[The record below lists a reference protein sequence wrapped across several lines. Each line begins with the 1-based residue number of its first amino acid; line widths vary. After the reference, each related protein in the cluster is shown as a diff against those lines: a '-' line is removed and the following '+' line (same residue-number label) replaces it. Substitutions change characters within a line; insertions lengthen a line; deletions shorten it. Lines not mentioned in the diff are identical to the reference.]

1 MKTKYLMT
9 TLCLLFISVWSAMA
23 QTANTLSVPDVSVA
37 PSRTISLPVNVDNT
51 TDVVAVQ
58 FTLVVPEWVELNS
71 GTVTLTE
78 RSDGHS
84 VTMKQIESRKYMVML
99 FSSSNEPVLGR
110 TGTLL
115 TVQLSASSGM
125 SEGSEYPFV
134 LSDVVLAD
142 KDGKNVATGYSAG
155 TLKII
160 KQPDLEVTDVT
171 TASTGIKPGDQITVN
186 WKVQNVGGLATS
198 SGWSEQIFLDGA
210 DGVSKL
216 LTRVY
221 YDEQLAA
228 GGIISRSADFVVPQ
242 LLGMDGQ
249 ATLRVKLV
257 PNNDTG
263 EPSWLY
269 DNNESSA
276 SASLTVSKLLEISP
290 VKFSVDEASANMVRL
305 YLSRSGHTANAE
317 TFTVEASVADPRV
330 TLPAEVTIEEG
341 QSGVYF
347 YAQISANKTLDEDSI
362 VNIEVSGNGYPS
374 VSAEMV
380 LADDTDPALT
390 LTTEALD
397 VTEGGS
403 IDFKIGVERIA
414 SEDIQVKL
422 ACDESSRFLIPSSII
437 IPVGQSFV
445 IVRVEA
451 KDDDV
456 PDVEHVVTFTASSE
470 RYQSASANIVLLD
483 NDVPTL
489 QMELVPA
496 AVSEAAGPMGV
507 NAVLKRTDNI
517 DKTITVKFSDDSNG
531 GIYYTRQSVEM
542 PAGVEEV
549 TVSLGPVDNA
559 MVDGERVYH
568 ISAAVFIA
576 SCNCNAANGTS
587 DGVVTCPLTVYDN
600 DGPTLTLT
608 SSSSILKEGD
618 EIKVTLSRN
627 TDTDTEQ
634 TVTLSSEYDTA
645 LEYPHTVTIPAG
657 KSSVTFT
664 VKSNENTSTGD
675 DFTATITAETEGFAK
690 GNVWFTVSDQ
700 TLPDAQITNASLSV
714 SEAEVNSQAV
724 FSFTLYNSGS
734 AELPELTEVSIY
746 QDNSSTSLATA
757 YLQAPLAVGDSVVMS
772 KDIILPGSVGEY
784 HLYAKVNDGQKV
796 KELLYTNNASAMLSV
811 KMVSPYTTTVEVD
824 KTAYH
829 KGETITISGKLQGTD
844 VANKKVEVYV
854 INSGYRHVINVES
867 EADGTFQTSY
877 KPYEG
882 QLGHFVVGACYP
894 DEQLTTEMAA
904 FDIYG
909 MKLTS
914 NSAITHEILLGEV
927 KNGAFSVSNPA
938 QLDLT
943 GLNVKVVSKP
953 EHCDIQIQCT
963 QNLMA
968 GMTADVSYALTAD
981 TVSEGNDWE
990 KVELLIESREGASL
1004 PVTLYYYCRNKSGEL
1019 KASIARINTTM
1030 TKDSGRDY
1038 PFTITNIG
1046 KGETGKISLSL
1057 PSWMS
1062 SVTPV
1067 EIASLESDASAT
1079 VILRFVPTED
1089 MQLNVPVTGTIG
1101 INCENGLGLSLPYNI
1116 EPVSETKGT
1125 LIIDVCDEYTYYT
1138 KEAPH
1143 VEGAEVIVSHPTT
1156 GAEIAKGTTGA
1167 DGKFSSELPE
1177 GYYAVSVT
1185 ASKHNSY
1192 RNNVLVDP
1200 GKENTVTVNLSYEA
1214 ITIDYKVEEIE
1225 IEDEYEVTTTVNYE
1239 TNVPVPVVE
1248 LTVPSKVEAKSLP
1261 EGESLIFYAT
1271 LTNKGLIAAQDV
1283 ELLLPE
1289 GFKTLSFEALS
1300 HTDPFTLAPQQS
1312 VSIPVKITKLATGA
1326 VRKVQARDASI
1337 DNDPCVGQPGTL
1349 YYWDCGNDRKWHRY
1363 GVALQLGSCNS
1374 EDPST
1379 WNNSGNGTYGGGDRY
1394 NWNMSFNGLGGSLGR
1409 PTGSTV
1415 GEGPIFNS
1423 STNDN
1428 LKVEDVDEG
1437 CEPCQNGILIAGTKC
1452 AGNFVGDA
1460 LETLKALMGIDD
1472 FDNGENKFEIDKDN
1486 FFNPDNTID
1495 NIYNIYNQGAGIE
1508 ELLENVA
1515 SIFDDCVNASAGFD
1529 KVYACYKNASDV
1541 IDQMFD
1547 DAVTAAFGN
1556 YISPSKLNK
1565 YKTIGKKM
1573 LKWKKWIDIAA
1584 DCANDFVHACD
1595 HIKDVSVVTKTKQVS
1610 SPDYVESV
1618 LNELDV
1624 IYYRL
1629 KAFSEINS
1637 IVWGYEPEW
1646 NEVSYEEMLVL
1657 MDSINYI
1664 NSSFDDI
1671 KKYKPESISL
1681 EMFEDFFNRRKT
1693 YFSDQMPEDIASR
1706 LSENINILQETRE
1719 HFYELGYFMPSDYT
1733 KEHVKNLMDIV
1744 NESQNSVCS
1753 SITLQFSQSMVMT
1766 RQAFRGTLTVFNGNE
1781 DTAMENVRL
1790 TLEVKDEFG
1799 NIATSHEFQVN
1810 PESLKGFTGNLNL
1823 TDGWTL
1829 GAGETGVATILYIP
1843 TKYAAPMVETKYL
1856 FSGSLS
1862 YIDPFTGLEVTRTLS
1877 PVTLTV
1883 KPSPD
1888 LNLTYFMQRD
1898 IIGDDP
1904 LTETVEP
1911 SEEAEFSLLIN
1922 NVGYGDATNV
1932 QMVTQQPEIIDN
1944 EKGLLINFELMSSQL
1959 NGTEKTLALGSSVAT
1974 DFGDIPAKTQAYAQ
1988 WWIKSSLLGHFTD
2001 YDVEATHVT
2010 SYGNPDLSLLNE
2022 VTVHELIRSLEVER
2036 SGKKLVGFMTNDIAD
2051 ANDTPDMLYLSDG
2064 QIEPVATASAAHI
2077 VKKSATE
2084 YLLTVTPSAEGWT
2097 YGNIADPTYGVA
2109 DLQTVV
2115 RQSDQKVMSLRN
2127 FWQTDR
2133 TLRDGKDPLYENR
2146 IHFAD
2151 EWEGTSPETYLLT
2164 FEPAPQLV
2172 LEVAAIEGIPAEK
2185 EIAKSPVET
2194 VKVMFNKPIQPETF
2208 TSEDL
2213 SLTIQGVKQNME
2225 QISIST
2231 TDNKTFTLDLSE
2243 VNKIGGNGYYVLTVQ
2258 TAGITDSEGF
2268 SGKSG
2273 KSVSWN
2279 LYRNGTVLFATS
2291 VNPESAGTVTAT
2303 GCDAANADFGA
2314 QISLSAKAADG
2325 YEFAGWTVN
2334 GEVAS
2339 TEPQFGLTAT
2349 NDLHVTANFK
2359 KQVYAVNIT
2368 TGTEGGSVE
2377 GSSSGMYEFG
2387 DTLVLKAVPDE
2398 DFVFTSWQVN
2408 EDSLS
2413 ADPVLNLN
2421 VDKELNICPVFTRDL
2436 FQQRM
2441 VLYKGWN
2448 WISSYINEAIP
2459 VELFTDNVTRIVS
2472 QFDELINDPVY
2483 GMVGDI
2489 DSIKIGIGYK
2499 IEAPVTF
2506 VALSKGHLNDA
2517 GQQSISLSEGWN
2529 WIGYPYF
2536 ENRASVIITNPEEG
2550 DYIVAQNGFA
2560 EYADGYWEG
2569 TFNEFVPGN
2578 GYLYKSCSNK
2588 ELMFDFQYMESRMN
2602 RIGKL
2607 NYTVDVVPEIDI
2619 HKYPNTMNIIGK
2631 LYFDDCEIKDD
2642 ACRIYAMAGNEIRG
2656 ISEKINGT
2664 YYLTIYGDEP
2674 VEISFI
2680 VKDENTGETFIANET
2695 ETFRSDVIGSRKAP
2709 YAFTLGN
2716 VTGIESLNGN
2726 NRNVKVY
2733 SISGVLLHSD
2743 ATIEFIK
2750 SLSSGIYI
2758 IDNKKYI
2765 VK

>member
-37 PSRTISLPVNVDNT
+37 PGRTISLPVNVDNT

-58 FTLVVPEWVELNS
+58 FTLVVPEGVELNS

-78 RSDGHS
+78 RSNGHS

-198 SGWSEQIFLDGA
+198 SGWSEQVFLDGA

-276 SASLTVSKLLEISP
+276 STSLTVSKSLEISP
-290 VKFSVDEASANMVRL
+290 AKFSVDEASANMVRL

-330 TLPAEVTIEEG
+330 TLPAEVTIEKG

-347 YAQISANKTLDEDSI
+347 YAQVSANKTLDADSV
-362 VNIEVSGNGYPS
+362 VNIVVSGNGYPS
-374 VSAEMV
+374 VGAEMV
-380 LADDTDPALT
+380 IADDTDPALT

-437 IPVGQSFV
+437 IPAGQSFV
-445 IVRVEA
+445 TVRVEA

-470 RYQSASANIVLLD
+470 RYQSASANTVLLD

-496 AVSEAAGPMGV
+496 AVSEVAGPMGV

-542 PAGVEEV
+542 PSGVEEV

-559 MVDGERVYH
+559 VVDGERVYH

-618 EIKVTLSRN
+618 EITVTLSRN

-675 DFTATITAETEGFAK
+675 DFTATITAEAEGFAK

-772 KDIILPGSVGEY
+772 KEITLPGSVGEY

-829 KGETITISGKLQGTD
+829 KGETITISGKLQGTE

-867 EADGTFQTSY
+867 EADGTFQASY

-953 EHCDIQIQCT
+953 EHCDIQIQCP

-990 KVELLIESREGASL
+990 KVELLIESQEGASL

-1125 LIIDVCDEYTYYT
+1125 LTIDVCDEYTYYT

-1167 DGKFSSELPE
+1167 DGKFSAELPE

-1185 ASKHNSY
+1185 ASRHNSY

-1261 EGESLIFYAT
+1261 EGESVIFYAT
-1271 LTNKGLIAAQDV
+1271 LTNKGLIAAQNV

-1300 HTDPFTLAPQQS
+1300 HTEPFTLAPQQS

-1326 VRKVQARDASI
+1326 MRKVQARDASI

-1374 EDPST
+1374 KDPST
-1379 WNNSGNGTYGGGDRY
+1379 WDNSGNGTYGVG
-1394 NWNMSFNGLGGSLGR
+1394 NSLSLGGSLGG
-1409 PTGSTV
+1409 PLGIGGGGSAYS
-1415 GEGPIFNS
+1415 S
-1423 STNDN
+1423 STNN
-1428 LKVEDVDEG
+1428 KPLINIVDKG
-1437 CEPCQNGILIAGTKC
+1437 CEPCQNGILVAGLKC

-1460 LETLKALMGIDD
+1460 KETLESLMGLLDSDNDNDD
-1472 FDNGENKFEIDKDN
+1472 DDNKYVIDKDD
-1486 FFNPDNTID
+1486 FFNPN
-1495 NIYNIYNQGAGIE
+1495 NIRNNINNIYNQGEGIY
-1508 ELLENVA
+1508 ELLETVA
-1515 SIFDDCVNASAGFD
+1515 SAFDDCVNAAYSFD
-1529 KVYACYKNASDV
+1529 NAYKCYKDASETV
-1541 IDQMFD
+1541 DQMFD

-1556 YISPSKLNK
+1556 YIPPSALKK
-1565 YKTIGKKM
+1565 YKAIGKKM
-1573 LKWKKWIDIAA
+1573 LKWKKYIDIAA

-1595 HIKDVSVVTKTKQVS
+1595 HIKDASIATKAKQVS
-1610 SPDYVESV
+1610 SPDYTESV

-1624 IYYRL
+1624 IYNRL

-1646 NEVSYEEMLVL
+1646 DEVSYEEMLVL
-1657 MDSINYI
+1657 MDSVDYV
-1664 NSSFDDI
+1664 NSSFEDV
-1671 KKYKPESISL
+1671 KKYKPESLSL
-1681 EMFEDFFNRRKT
+1681 EMFEDFYNRRKS
-1693 YFSDQMPEDIASR
+1693 YFSGQVPEDVANK
-1706 LSENINILQETRE
+1706 LTENIVILQETRQ
-1719 HFYELGYFMPSDYT
+1719 HFYDLDYFMPSDYT

-1744 NESQNSVCS
+1744 SESQNSVCS

-1781 DTAMENVRL
+1781 EKAMENVRL
-1790 TLEVKDEFG
+1790 TLEVKDEMG
-1799 NIATSHEFQVN
+1799 NLATSREFQIN

-1823 TDGWTL
+1823 TDGWSL
-1829 GAGETGVATILYIP
+1829 EAGETGVATILYIP
-1843 TKYAAPMVETKYL
+1843 TKYAAPMIDTKYQ
-1856 FSGSLS
+1856 FGGSLS
-1862 YIDPFTGLEVTRTLS
+1862 YTDPFTGLEVTRTLS

-1959 NGTEKTLALGSSVAT
+1959 NGNEKTLALGSSVAT

-2001 YDVEATHVT
+2001 YDVKATHVT

-2022 VTVHELIRSLEVER
+2022 VTVHELIRSLDIEK

-2064 QIEPVATASAAHI
+2064 QIEPVTTASAAHI

-2109 DLQTVV
+2109 ELQTVV

-2172 LEVAAIEGIPAEK
+2172 LEVAAIEGIPAEN

-2243 VNKIGGNGYYVLTVQ
+2243 INKIGGNGYYVLTVQ

-2314 QISLSAKAADG
+2314 QISLSAKAAEG

-2398 DFVFTSWQVN
+2398 DFVFTSWLVN

-2436 FQQRM
+2436 FQQRI

-2448 WISSYINEAIP
+2448 WISGYLDEAMP
-2459 VELFTDNVTRIVS
+2459 VDLFEDKVTRIVS
-2472 QFDELINDPVY
+2472 QYDELISDPVY
-2483 GMVGDI
+2483 GMVGEI
-2489 DSIKIGIGYK
+2489 DSIKSGIGYK
-2499 IEAPVTF
+2499 MEASQTF
-2506 VALSKGHLNDA
+2506 VTLFKGHFDYA
-2517 GQQSISLSEGWN
+2517 GQPSILLGKGWN
-2529 WIGYPYF
+2529 WIGYPYV
-2536 ENRASVIITNPEEG
+2536 ENRSLAAVANPEEG
-2550 DYIVAQNGFA
+2550 DYIVAQQGFA

-2569 TFNEFVPGN
+2569 TLNELAPGQA
-2578 GYLYKSCSNK
+2578 YLYKSSSDK
-2588 ELMFDFQYMESRMN
+2588 KLVFDFQNAVSPTTRMS
-2602 RIGKL
+2602 IYD
-2607 NYTVDVVPEIDI
+2607 YTAGTDSDIDI
-2619 HKYPNTMNIIGK
+2619 HKYQNTMNVIGR
-2631 LYFDDCEIKDD
+2631 LYIDDHEVVNGNY
-2642 ACRIYAMAGNEIRG
+2642 RIYALAGDELRG
-2656 ISEKINGT
+2656 ISEKINEN

-2674 VEISFI
+2674 VEISF
-2680 VKDENTGETFIANET
+2680 VVMDEDTGETFVVQKT
-2695 ETFRSDVIGSRKAP
+2695 EAFRSDVVGSRKSP
-2709 YAFTLGN
+2709 YAFTLGT
-2716 VTGIESLNGN
+2716 VTGIESLQGKKWP
-2726 NRNVKVY
+2726 VKIY
-2733 SISGVLLHSD
+2733 SVSGVLLHD
-2743 ATIEFIK
+2743 EATMETVK
-2750 SLSSGIYI
+2750 SLSPGIYI
-2758 IDNKKYI
+2758 IDNQKYI
-2765 VK
+2765 IK

>member
-37 PSRTISLPVNVDNT
+37 PGRTISLPVNVDNT

-58 FTLVVPEWVELNS
+58 FTLVVPEGVELNS

-78 RSDGHS
+78 RSNGHS

-99 FSSSNEPVLGR
+99 FSSSNETVLGR
-110 TGTLL
+110 TGILL

-263 EPSWLY
+263 ESSWLY

-276 SASLTVSKLLEISP
+276 SASLTVSKSLEISP
-290 VKFSVDEASANMVRL
+290 AKFSVDEASANMVRL

-330 TLPAEVTIEEG
+330 TLPAEVTIEKG

-347 YAQISANKTLDEDSI
+347 YAQVSANKTLDADSV
-362 VNIEVSGNGYPS
+362 VNIVVAGNGYPS
-374 VSAEMV
+374 VGAEMV
-380 LADDTDPALT
+380 IADDTDPALT

-437 IPVGQSFV
+437 IPAGQSFV
-445 IVRVEA
+445 TVRVEA

-470 RYQSASANIVLLD
+470 RYQSASANTVLLD

-618 EIKVTLSRN
+618 EITVTLSRN

-675 DFTATITAETEGFAK
+675 DFTATITAEAEGFAK

-772 KDIILPGSVGEY
+772 KEITLPGSVGEY

-829 KGETITISGKLQGTD
+829 KGETVTISGQLQGTD

-914 NSAITHEILLGEV
+914 NSAITHEILRGEV

-953 EHCDIQIQCT
+953 EHCDIQIQCP

-968 GMTADVSYALTAD
+968 GMTADVLYDLTAD

-990 KVELLIESREGASL
+990 KVELLIESQEGASL

-1079 VILRFVPTED
+1079 VILRFVPTEN

-1125 LIIDVCDEYTYYT
+1125 LTIDVCDEYTYYT

-1167 DGKFSSELPE
+1167 DGKFSAELPE

-1185 ASKHNSY
+1185 ASRHNSY

-1200 GKENTVTVNLSYEA
+1200 GKENTVIVNLSYEA

-1261 EGESLIFYAT
+1261 EGESVIFYAT

-1300 HTDPFTLAPQQS
+1300 HTEPFTLAPQQS

-1326 VRKVQARDASI
+1326 MRKVQAREAPI

-1363 GVALQLGSCNS
+1363 DVALQLGSCNS
-1374 EDPST
+1374 KDPST
-1379 WNNSGNGTYGGGDRY
+1379 WDNSGNGTYGGG
-1394 NWNMSFNGLGGSLGR
+1394 NSLSVGLGVIKGSSGAGG
-1409 PTGSTV
+1409 GSVYT
-1415 GEGPIFNS
+1415 S
-1423 STNDN
+1423 STNDKPTIN
-1428 LKVEDVDEG
+1428 TMDKG
-1437 CEPCQNGILIAGTKC
+1437 CEPCQNKMMLKAIECGIGFVPILGDIYGLYACARDMYGDMKEQEINLAHIGSCLLSLPFGIGEVKNAYSCIVSFMEPCDLEGESLMMRRARSTEPSYIISFREKLSAPLAEVEAYDRILNEYFGDSCWKENVQNDEMRNMLTKLMEL
-1452 AGNFVGDA
+1452 NREE
-1460 LETLKALMGIDD
+1460 LETEDLTYLKPSGISSSQFDAFIQRLVNTWKKSDGELIDD
-1472 FDNGENKFEIDKDN
+1472 DNYIDSEVIAQNLDIIGENEEKSIKEGYT
-1486 FFNPDNTID
+1486 NTED
-1495 NIYNIYNQGAGIE
+1495 
-1508 ELLENVA
+1508 LL
-1515 SIFDDCVNASAGFD
+1515 S
-1529 KVYACYKNASDV
+1529 
-1541 IDQMFD
+1541 
-1547 DAVTAAFGN
+1547 T
-1556 YISPSKLNK
+1556 
-1565 YKTIGKKM
+1565 
-1573 LKWKKWIDIAA
+1573 
-1584 DCANDFVHACD
+1584 
-1595 HIKDVSVVTKTKQVS
+1595 
-1610 SPDYVESV
+1610 
-1618 LNELDV
+1618 
-1624 IYYRL
+1624 
-1629 KAFSEINS
+1629 
-1637 IVWGYEPEW
+1637 
-1646 NEVSYEEMLVL
+1646 SYEE
-1657 MDSINYI
+1657 
-1664 NSSFDDI
+1664 F
-1671 KKYKPESISL
+1671 
-1681 EMFEDFFNRRKT
+1681 R
-1693 YFSDQMPEDIASR
+1693 DQ
-1706 LSENINILQETRE
+1706 LSQ
-1719 HFYELGYFMPSDYT
+1719 
-1733 KEHVKNLMDIV
+1733 
-1744 NESQNSVCS
+1744 SQNSVCS

-1781 DTAMENVRL
+1781 EKAMENVRL
-1790 TLEVKDEFG
+1790 TLEVKDEMG
-1799 NIATSHEFQVN
+1799 NLATSREFQIN

-1823 TDGWTL
+1823 TDGWSL
-1829 GAGETGVATILYIP
+1829 EAGETGVATILYIP
-1843 TKYAAPMVETKYL
+1843 TKYAAPMIDTKYQ
-1856 FSGSLS
+1856 FGGSLS
-1862 YIDPFTGLEVTRTLS
+1862 YTDPFTGLEVTRTLS

-1959 NGTEKTLALGSSVAT
+1959 NGNEKTLALGSSVAT

-2001 YDVEATHVT
+2001 YDVKATHVT

-2022 VTVHELIRSLEVER
+2022 VTVHELIRSLDIEK

-2084 YLLTVTPSAEGWT
+2084 YLLIVTPSAEGWT

-2225 QISIST
+2225 QIAIST

-2243 VNKIGGNGYYVLTVQ
+2243 INKIGGNGYYVLTVQ

-2279 LYRNGTVLFATS
+2279 LYRNGTVLFAIS

-2325 YEFAGWTVN
+2325 YEFASWTVN

-2398 DFVFTSWQVN
+2398 DFVFTSWLVN

-2413 ADPVLNLN
+2413 TDPVLNLN

-2436 FQQRM
+2436 FQQRI

-2448 WISSYINEAIP
+2448 WISGYLDEAIP
-2459 VELFTDNVTRIVS
+2459 VDLFEDKVTRIVS
-2472 QFDELINDPVY
+2472 QYDELISDPVY
-2483 GMVGDI
+2483 GMVGEI
-2489 DSIKIGIGYK
+2489 DSIKSGIGYK
-2499 IEAPVTF
+2499 MEASQTF
-2506 VALSKGHLNDA
+2506 VTLFKGHFDYA
-2517 GQQSISLSEGWN
+2517 GQPSILLGKGWN
-2529 WIGYPYF
+2529 WIGYPYV
-2536 ENRASVIITNPEEG
+2536 ENRSLAAVANPEEG
-2550 DYIVAQNGFA
+2550 DYIVAQQGFA

-2569 TFNEFVPGN
+2569 TLNELVPGQA
-2578 GYLYKSCSNK
+2578 YLYKSSSDK
-2588 ELMFDFQYMESRMN
+2588 KLVFDFQNAVSPTARMS
-2602 RIGKL
+2602 IYD
-2607 NYTVDVVPEIDI
+2607 YTAGTDPDLDI
-2619 HKYPNTMNIIGK
+2619 RRYQNTMNVIGR
-2631 LYFDDCEIKDD
+2631 LYLDDHEAVDGNY
-2642 ACRIYAMAGNEIRG
+2642 RIYALAGDELRG
-2656 ISEKINGT
+2656 ISEKINGN

-2674 VEISFI
+2674 VEISF
-2680 VKDENTGETFIANET
+2680 VVTDENTGETFVVQKT
-2695 ETFRSDVIGSRKAP
+2695 ETFRSDVVGSRKSP
-2709 YAFTLGN
+2709 YAFALGT
-2716 VTGIESLNGN
+2716 VTGIESLQGKKWP
-2726 NRNVKVY
+2726 VKIY
-2733 SISGVLLHSD
+2733 SVSGVLLHD
-2743 ATIEFIK
+2743 EATIETVK
-2750 SLSSGIYI
+2750 SLSPGIYI
-2758 IDNKKYI
+2758 IDNQKYI